1 MTSGGLYSNGIVSL
15 MMCGSLIIIRRRY
28 VMKRKPTSPGEILKE
43 EFLNPQGLTQKDLS
57 DHLGRDYKVIN
68 RIVNEKGSVTPEMA
82 MKFAAAF
89 ETTPDFWL
97 NAQMAI
103 DLWLL
108 RDRKMTIRPLNRV
121 KRKEQSSL

>member
-1 MTSGGLYSNGIVSL
+1 
-15 MMCGSLIIIRRRY
+15 
-28 VMKRKPTSPGEILKE
+28 MKRKPTSPGEILKE

-97 NAQMAI
+97 NAQMAM
-103 DLWLL
+103 DLWAL
-108 RDRKMTIRPLNRV
+108 RGQKPKIPPLSRIRRKARV
-121 KRKEQSSL
+121 SA